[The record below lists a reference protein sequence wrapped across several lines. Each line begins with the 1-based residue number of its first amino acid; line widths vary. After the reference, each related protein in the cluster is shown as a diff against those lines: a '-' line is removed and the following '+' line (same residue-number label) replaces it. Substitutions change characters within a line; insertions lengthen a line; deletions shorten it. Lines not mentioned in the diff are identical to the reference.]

1 MLCVIDELKICYVAD
16 QERLESLRG
25 IAPGEYIDI
34 PGFRL
39 YRVISDRFRHCYDI
53 TSGVEKV
60 AQLRFGLYTEDDGSE
75 THVFFKVLN
84 RVLYETVLLQKVLT
98 IPEHFGMVCNNY
110 TALDLAVDTH
120 LNVPS
125 VIKRMMR
132 DKDVTTIINGK
143 AVKDRRAIIP
153 GVSFEYSSSLDRLR
167 HLTVTIKQKKAINN
181 KNDGITVQ
189 AYDKRA
195 EVKNHS
201 DKQYILDYYGDPK
214 RLYRLEI
221 RLRYRELK
229 DYMLLTKTPATPDLV
244 FDQHFL
250 VHMFCYHLAAVI
262 RFTKGRRKIQWEQ
275 LLECNDRV

>member
-1 MLCVIDELKICYVAD
+1 MRCVIDELKMCYVAD
-16 QERLESLRG
+16 QERLEELKC
-25 IAPGEYIDI
+25 IASGEYINI

-39 YRVISDRFRHCYDI
+39 YRVISDRFRYCLDI
-53 TSGVEKV
+53 FSDGDKV

-75 THVFFKVLN
+75 SHVFLKVLN
-84 RVLYETVLLQKVLT
+84 RVLYDPDLLQKVVS
-98 IPEHFGMVCNNY
+98 IPEYFGMVCNNF
-110 TALDLAVDTH
+110 TALDLAVDTN

-125 VIKRMMR
+125 LIRRMMR

-143 AVKDRRAIIP
+143 AVKDRKAIIP

-195 EVKNHS
+195 EVVNHS

-229 DYMLLTKTPATPDLV
+229 DYMLLTKTPATPDLI

-250 VHMFCYHLAAVI
+250 VHMFCYHLAAVV

-275 LLECNDRV
+275 LLECNDRG